1 MNEAQ
6 YGIDGYREVAN
17 GWNSMQCITC

>member
-1 MNEAQ
+1 MINVSKEMEIIEAQ

-17 GWNSMQCITC
+17 G